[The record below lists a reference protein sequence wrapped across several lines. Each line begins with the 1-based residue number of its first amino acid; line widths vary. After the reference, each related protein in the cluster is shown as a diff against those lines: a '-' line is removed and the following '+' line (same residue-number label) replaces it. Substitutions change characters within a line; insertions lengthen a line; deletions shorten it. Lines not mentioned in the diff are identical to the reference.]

1 LHDRES
7 REKLTGNA
15 LENRHPI
22 VMPSLRLDKLLWFL
36 RLTKSRSLAQS
47 IIVTG
52 AVRIDGERQTCPHK
66 PVSVGQTITL
76 VVNNHVRVIRI
87 TAIPTRRGPAS
98 EAQSCYCDL
107 TSPEMID
114 ASPE

>member
-1 LHDRES
+1 MTR
-7 REKLTGNA
+7 
-15 LENRHPI
+15 
-22 VMPSLRLDKLLWFL
+22 LRLDKLLWFL

-47 IIVTG
+47 VIAAG
-52 AVRIDGERQTCPHK
+52 HVRVDGERQTIAHK
-66 PVSVGQTITL
+66 SVAIGQTITL
-76 VVNNHVRVIRI
+76 IINDHVRVIRV
-87 TAIPTRRGPAS
+87 TAIPNRRGPAP